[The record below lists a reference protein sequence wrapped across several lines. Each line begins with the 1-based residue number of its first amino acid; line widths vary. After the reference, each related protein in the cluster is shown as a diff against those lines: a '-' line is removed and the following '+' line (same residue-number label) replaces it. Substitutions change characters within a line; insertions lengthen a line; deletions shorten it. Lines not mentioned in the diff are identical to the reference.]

1 MKRKTFLFAAISL
14 LLLLGG
20 AGCEKEGYSDYV
32 EGYIVASFQADKIG
46 EDGIASGRTP
56 IGFCILLENSKNE
69 NSNYPIDFYTFNL
82 PDGLLDFPK
91 ELIVSG
97 CNGNNC
103 GPIFFPENKRTS
115 YKIRFNYKVLKESE
129 NMNFVCGP
137 CTAMEHSFP
146 WKNYSEILLKSI
158 VKLEK

>member
-1 MKRKTFLFAAISL
+1 MMKRKIYLMILSSLFLFI
-14 LLLLGG
+14 GG
-20 AGCEKEGYSDYV
+20 MGCEKEEYSDYV

-69 NSNYPIDFYTFNL
+69 NTNYPMDFYTFNL

-91 ELIVSG
+91 ELIASG

-103 GPIFFPENKRTS
+103 GPVFFPENKRTS

-129 NMNFVCGP
+129 NINFVCG
-137 CTAMEHSFP
+137 CYAMELPFP
-146 WKNYSEILLKSI
+146 WDKKKEVLLKNI